1 MKAVQPE
8 ELKAT
13 EIDARLGSVWIPEK
27 DVERFAQELLN
38 LPSSESVQVRHLLEL
53 GAWTLQADYQAKG
66 SVGNTTEWGTPR
78 YSAINLIEDALN
90 LRTPTVYDP
99 HPDRPG

>member
-1 MKAVQPE
+1 LLKLDSPE
-8 ELKAT
+8 
-13 EIDARLGSVWIPEK
+13 
-27 DVERFAQELLN
+27 DVK
-38 LPSSESVQVRHLLEL
+38 VRHVAAL
-53 GAWTLQADYQAKG
+53 GAWSVQGEFAAKQ

-99 HPDRPG
+99 HPENRDQRIINAAATEAAREKQQQIK